1 MSRVCTVVLVAAITG
16 FRVVGSWRCFVTL
29 RESLKGNTVVR
40 RLAFFGYH
48 RHWIKYGR
56 FKRQG
61 ENVEYENIEIG
72 RYRLVQI

>member
-29 RESLKGNTVVR
+29 RESLKENTAVR

-48 RHWIKYGR
+48 RYWIKYGR
-56 FKRQG
+56 LKRQG
-61 ENVEYENIEIG
+61 ENIEYGIAKH
-72 RYRLVQI
+72 YP